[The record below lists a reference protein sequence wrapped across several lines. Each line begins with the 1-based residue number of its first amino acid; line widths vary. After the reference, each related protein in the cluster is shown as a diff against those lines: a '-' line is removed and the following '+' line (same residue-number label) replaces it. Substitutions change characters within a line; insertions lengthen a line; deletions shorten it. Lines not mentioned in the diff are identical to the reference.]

1 MKKLDI
7 YIIKKFLG
15 TFFFAIMMIIVIVIV
30 FDISEKLD
38 DFIRR
43 SAPLKEIIFTYYFNF
58 IPYFINLFSPL
69 FTFIAVVFFTSRM
82 AYRSEITAILTSGIN
97 FKRFLVPYFI
107 SALFLAILSFVLA
120 NFIIPPANAKRVAFE
135 KEYIRSK
142 SGEIQQDFHI
152 QIEPGTFAFIKSF
165 NLNNN
170 TGYIFTLEKIED
182 IKLVWKLTSDYIVYD
197 TVTDKWQIYNY
208 FIRKIDGLN
217 ETIKKGQRMDTTLNI
232 KPEDFSSKVKNVD
245 MMGYTELRKF
255 IANEY
260 LKGSE
265 NVQYY
270 EVEKHK
276 RIAFPFATIVLTLIG
291 VSLSSRKVR
300 GGIGVHLGAGI
311 TISFAFI
318 LFMQIS
324 STFATN
330 GNMPAYIAVWI
341 PNIIFTILGIY
352 LLYKAPK

>member
-15 TFFFAIMMIIVIVIV
+15 TFFFAIAMIIIIVVI
-30 FDISEKLD
+30 FDISEKID
-38 DFIRR
+38 DFIERA
-43 SAPLKEIIFTYYFNF
+43 APLKEIIFNYYLNF

-82 AYRSEITAILTSGIN
+82 AYRTEITAMLTSGIN
-97 FKRFLVPYFI
+97 FKRFLMPYLF
-107 SALFLAILSFVLA
+107 SAIVLALLSFVLA
-120 NFIIPPANAKRVAFE
+120 NFIIPPANAKRLAFE
-135 KEYIRSK
+135 KVYVRSR
-142 SGEIQQDFHI
+142 STETQQDFHV

-165 NLNNN
+165 HHTTQ
-170 TGYIFTLEKIED
+170 TGYFFTLEKIEN
-182 IKLVWKLTSDYIVYD
+182 IGLTWKLTADYINYD
-197 TVTDKWQIYNY
+197 TITNKWQINNY
-208 FIRKIDGLN
+208 FIREIDGFN
-217 ETIKKGQRMDTTLNI
+217 EKIRRGYRLDTLLKLT
-232 KPEDFSSKVKNVD
+232 PEDFSAKVKNVD
-245 MMGYTELRKF
+245 MMGYMELRQF
-255 IANEY
+255 IDKER
-260 LKGSE
+260 LKGNE
-265 NVQYY
+265 NVEFY

-300 GGIGVHLGAGI
+300 GGIGVHLGTGL

-330 GNMPAYIAVWI
+330 GNLPAYIAVWI
-341 PNIIFTILGIY
+341 PNFVFIVLGLY